1 MLFINRQIERE
12 SFKNTYEQ
20 NIQKNVSQVY
30 IIEAEHGVG
39 KTEFIKEVSKYFA
52 NYPLEIIQ
60 SDSAELSLF
69 KMMVLELDKA
79 SVDYGYDDF
88 KNFL

>member
-52 NYPLEIIQ
+52 HKC
-60 SDSAELSLF
+60 F
-69 KMMVLELDKA
+69 
-79 SVDYGYDDF
+79 
-88 KNFL
+88 